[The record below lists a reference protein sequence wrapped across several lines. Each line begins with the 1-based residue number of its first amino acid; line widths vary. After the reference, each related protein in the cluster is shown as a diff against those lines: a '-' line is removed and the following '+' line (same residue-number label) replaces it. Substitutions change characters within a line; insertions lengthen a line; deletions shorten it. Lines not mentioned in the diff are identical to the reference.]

1 MVEICFTR
9 AKNSVNIIMNNLM
22 DFSLGTIIFFVI
34 GFGLMFGGG
43 NSVVSNFIGTPDLF
57 TQNDYSFTY
66 PNFAFLIFQTVFWAT
81 TTMFVTWIKY
91 KNPDVS
97 MTLNGVLAGLVGA
110 FSVHRAV
117 GL

>member
-1 MVEICFTR
+1 
-9 AKNSVNIIMNNLM
+9 
-22 DFSLGTIIFFVI
+22 
-34 GFGLMFGGG
+34 
-43 NSVVSNFIGTPDLF
+43 
-57 TQNDYSFTY
+57 
-66 PNFAFLIFQTVFWAT
+66 
-81 TTMFVTWIKY
+81 MFVTWIKY